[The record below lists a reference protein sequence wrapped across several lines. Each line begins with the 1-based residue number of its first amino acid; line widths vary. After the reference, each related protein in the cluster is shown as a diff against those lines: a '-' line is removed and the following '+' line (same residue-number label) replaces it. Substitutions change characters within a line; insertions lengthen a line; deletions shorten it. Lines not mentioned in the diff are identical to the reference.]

1 MCAHSERWMQRDQLR
16 DDRSQKAREEK
27 QCGLM
32 NGDILQGIGVIMEA
46 YLRDIHMVDFVG

>member
-1 MCAHSERWMQRDQLR
+1 MR